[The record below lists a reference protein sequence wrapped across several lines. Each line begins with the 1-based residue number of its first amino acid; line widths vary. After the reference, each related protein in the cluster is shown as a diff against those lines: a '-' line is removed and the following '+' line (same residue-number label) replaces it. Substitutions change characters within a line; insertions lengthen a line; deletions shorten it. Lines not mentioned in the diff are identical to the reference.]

1 MSDDMYEKITEY
13 IYGLEYTKPEYQ
25 NTRKKY
31 SLFFNGDRCINIGT
45 QKNSDAFMEFVLDI
59 WTSNERHR
67 EKAMKYRKDLK
78 MQKDYDFVCKE
89 LENTKEESLNYKSI
103 VDQEYRN
110 KLKDDV
116 ENTHPYKN
124 LLFRYKMLNEQV
136 SDCKGLSDTIEKL
149 KEQLSS
155 ARTGEATI
163 QLENKEKN
171 DKILNKLKTRL
182 ENEYDKK
189 IKDYIRDDEK
199 HNIKNLKDQIKS
211 LESEVKKWKSLAV
224 A

>member
-1 MSDDMYEKITEY
+1 MI
-13 IYGLEYTKPEYQ
+13 L
-25 NTRKKY
+25 
-31 SLFFNGDRCINIGT
+31 
-45 QKNSDAFMEFVLDI
+45 
-59 WTSNERHR
+59 
-67 EKAMKYRKDLK
+67 LK
-78 MQKDYDFVCKE
+78 
-89 LENTKEESLNYKSI
+89 
-103 VDQEYRN
+103 
-110 KLKDDV
+110 
-116 ENTHPYKN
+116 
-124 LLFRYKMLNEQV
+124 
-136 SDCKGLSDTIEKL
+136 KL

>member
-1 MSDDMYEKITEY
+1 
-13 IYGLEYTKPEYQ
+13 
-25 NTRKKY
+25 
-31 SLFFNGDRCINIGT
+31 
-45 QKNSDAFMEFVLDI
+45 
-59 WTSNERHR
+59 
-67 EKAMKYRKDLK
+67 
-78 MQKDYDFVCKE
+78 
-89 LENTKEESLNYKSI
+89 
-103 VDQEYRN
+103 
-110 KLKDDV
+110 
-116 ENTHPYKN
+116 
-124 LLFRYKMLNEQV
+124 MLNEQV